1 MQITHRSLAD
11 QFLIMNNLKQTTLSF
26 EHKSP
31 PGQAV
36 DAVSS
41 SPRSI
46 SKASTPK
53 TSSSSYSS
61 KSAPT
66 KDEREHL
73 RQLARNTLTIV
84 ERGGYVA
91 PSGNYVKIRP
101 IVEASLKGTLFYF
114 PNAFDK
120 WETSR
125 PAGAVKYV
133 TEFRVREVTTLQAA
147 QEFTSEARKFADE
160 SDWGPPAVVGVL
172 NFASATKVSP
182 GRPYLS
188 AWT

>member
-1 MQITHRSLAD
+1 MQITHRRLAD

-26 EHKSP
+26 ERNSP
-31 PGQAV
+31 GRQAV
-36 DAVSS
+36 DALSS
-41 SPRSI
+41 SPRST

-66 KDEREHL
+66 NDEREHL
-73 RQLARNTLTIV
+73 RQLARNTLITI
-84 ERGGYVA
+84 ERGGYVD
-91 PSGNYVKIRP
+91 PSGNYVNIRP

-125 PAGAVKYV
+125 PVGAVKYV

-147 QEFTSEARKFADE
+147 KEFTSEARKFADE
-160 SDWGPPAVVGVL
+160 SDSGPPAVVGVL
-172 NFASATKVSP
+172 NFASATKVSS
-182 GRPYLS
+182 RRSRLS
-188 AWT
+188 CWT

>member
-1 MQITHRSLAD
+1 MS
-11 QFLIMNNLKQTTLSF
+11 NLKQTTLSF
-26 EHKSP
+26 VRTSSSGH
-31 PGQAV
+31 AV
-36 DAVSS
+36 DARSS
-41 SPRSI
+41 SPRST

-66 KDEREHL
+66 NDEREHL
-73 RQLARNTLTIV
+73 RQLARNTLTTI

-91 PSGNYVKIRP
+91 PSRNYVSIRP
-101 IVEASLKGTLFYF
+101 TVQASLKGTLFYL
-114 PNAFDK
+114 PNAFDR

-125 PAGAVKYV
+125 SVGTVKYV

-147 QEFTSEARKFADE
+147 QEFASEARNFADK
-160 SDWGPPAVVGVL
+160 SGWGPPAVVGVL

-182 GRPYLS
+182 SAPHLS
-188 AWT
+188 IQV